1 MNDEPTSK
9 AENIAKSVEKISN
22 SKGIEAV
29 GIGLGWGIAA
39 LAFALMAWALVA
51 GSKWDGHLHP
61 QTQCYDLK
69 EISGKLVKLNTCTG
83 EVTEMSTTKSI
94 DK

>member
-1 MNDEPTSK
+1 MSNEPSSK

-29 GIGLGWGIAA
+29 GVGLGWGIAA
-39 LAFALMAWALVA
+39 LAFALFAWAVA
-51 GSKWDGHLHP
+51 VGSNWDGHLHP
-61 QTQCYDLK
+61 QPQCYDLK

-83 EVTEMSTTKSI
+83 EVIEISTDKS
-94 DK
+94 KNK